1 MGKVATVDE
10 RTHPPKRCTTVDKK
24 NNTRNQVPVLLAEA
38 ELRSRPHLLFDT
50 DTAMSLAVHVN
61 REHGKACR
69 APLLPQLIN
78 KGEKLG
84 FNS

>member
-1 MGKVATVDE
+1 MATVDE
-10 RTHPPKRCTTVDKK
+10 QTPPPKHCTTVDKK
-24 NNTRNQVPVLLAEA
+24 NTTRYQVPVLAEA
-38 ELRSRPHLLFDT
+38 ELRSRPHLLFDR

-69 APLLPQLIN
+69 VPLLPQLIN